1 MKALYLLSIW
11 LHIMAVVTWLGGIVF
26 LSLVLIPALRRPE
39 YRKILPSLVDQTG
52 ARFRRIAWLSLG
64 LLVLTGSFNLMYLG
78 FDGSDWGS
86 PFGRTLGLKLLLVA
100 GILALSVVHDFVIG
114 PRATALYRE
123 NPNAEEARRL
133 WKQAGWIG
141 RLNLLLAL
149 LVVALG
155 IMLVRGGP

>member
-1 MKALYLLSIW
+1 MKALYLLSVW

-26 LSLVLIPALRRPE
+26 LSIVLVPALRRPE
-39 YRKILPSLVDQTG
+39 YRTILAPLVDQTG
-52 ARFRRIAWLSLG
+52 ARFRRVAWIA
-64 LLVLTGSFNLMYLG
+64 LVLLIITGG
-78 FDGSDWGS
+78 FMMSWRFEGFDWGS

-100 GILALSVVHDFVIG
+100 VILVLSVLHDFVIG

-141 RLNLLLAL
+141 RLNLILAL
-149 LVVALG
+149 VVVALG
-155 IMLVRGGP
+155 IILVRGGP